1 MLHSQCIHSGFLN
14 TAHGFD
20 LRHGTPLASLPRVL
34 RHYAHAD
41 GAGRDDD
48 VHRYI
53 RKRRKLERETENA
66 RYEQMNHR
74 DYEFTLMMMILR
86 RVGLKLL
93 TPLIGEHETKICD
106 STFLSVLTQD
116 NHHRSEWHS
125 FLSWPTL
132 LASLA
137 TPRPVPRRQ
146 GADE

>member
-66 RYEQMNHR
+66 RYEQMNRR
-74 DYEFTLMMMILR
+74 DYEFTIR
-86 RVGLKLL
+86 GLKLL
-93 TPLIGEHETKICD
+93 RWTKAAD
-106 STFLSVLTQD
+106 SSY
-116 NHHRSEWHS
+116 R
-125 FLSWPTL
+125 
-132 LASLA
+132 
-137 TPRPVPRRQ
+137 
-146 GADE
+146 